1 MVAQNHGSVATMSDE
16 LSDKDRTFM
25 FWAATA
31 TPDQI
36 RGYFYDRARKAHA
49 RFIGADGLTDL
60 ERDSIERDFLAPPSS
75 AASGHLAE
83 WRARRRR

>member
-1 MVAQNHGSVATMSDE
+1 MSDE
-16 LSDKDRTFM
+16 LSDKDQTFM

-36 RGYFYDRARKAHA
+36 RGYFAERAREAHA

-60 ERDSIERDFLAPPSS
+60 ERDSIVRDFLAPPSS
-75 AASGHLAE
+75 AASGHIAE
-83 WRARRRR
+83 WRAGKRR